1 MTMSQDGATRPLRVV
16 LVEDHAMVRSAIRQ
30 AISGPDVHVVGE
42 AATGEEALERVR
54 ALRPDLVLLDVDL
67 PGMSGLQVLRELIPR
82 MPQTKVVMLTASTA
96 RRDLLDA
103 VRAGASGYLT
113 KDLDPR
119 ALVRAV
125 RGIPQGHL
133 AMSRRLA
140 ADVVRHL
147 TETGHGA
154 RAPDGPAAL
163 SEREEEVL
171 RLLAEGLTDRE
182 IAAVLTISARTVE
195 THVSNI
201 LGKLGVRNR
210 AEAARRLRD
219 QL

>member
-1 MTMSQDGATRPLRVV
+1 MNGNRGTPPLRVM

-30 AISGPDVHVVGE
+30 AISSPDVEVVGE
-42 AATGEEALERVR
+42 AATGEEALERVP
-54 ALRPDLVLLDVDL
+54 ALRPDVVLLDLDL

-82 MPQTKVVMLTASTA
+82 MPETKVVMLTASSA

-125 RGIPQGHL
+125 RGISDGHL

-147 TETGHGA
+147 VEASHSGRGSDG
-154 RAPDGPAAL
+154 RATL

-182 IAAVLTISARTVE
+182 IAAVLTISTRTVE

-210 AEAARRLRD
+210 AEAARCLRD
-219 QL
+219 GV